1 MKENKV
7 ELIKMLEYA
16 AIIALALCLL
26 ALIPLFAFGQ
36 PGWLIGVAIG
46 SVIEIINLFLLFKGS
61 EVSLKKLKVTMYMLF
76 YFLRMVLFLAG
87 ILITAIFSFGFTSL
101 LEPVPEMA
109 NSIWGVVIA
118 YAPMQVIVFVV
129 MKLNH
134 KNTVTIAEQDDKKE

>member
-26 ALIPLFAFGQ
+26 ALIPLFVFGQ

-61 EVSLKKLKVTMYMLF
+61 
-76 YFLRMVLFLAG
+76 
-87 ILITAIFSFGFTSL
+87 
-101 LEPVPEMA
+101 
-109 NSIWGVVIA
+109 
-118 YAPMQVIVFVV
+118 
-129 MKLNH
+129 
-134 KNTVTIAEQDDKKE
+134 

>member
-26 ALIPLFAFGQ
+26 ALIPLFVFGQ

-61 EVSLKKLKVTMYMLF
+61 EVSLKTLKVTIYMLF
-76 YFLRMVLFLAG
+76 YFL
-87 ILITAIFSFGFTSL
+87 
-101 LEPVPEMA
+101 
-109 NSIWGVVIA
+109 
-118 YAPMQVIVFVV
+118 
-129 MKLNH
+129 
-134 KNTVTIAEQDDKKE
+134 

>member
-26 ALIPLFAFGQ
+26 ALIPLFVFGQ

-87 ILITAIFSFGFTSL
+87 ILVTAIFSFGFTSI

-118 YAPMQVIVFVV
+118 YAQC
-129 MKLNH
+129 K
-134 KNTVTIAEQDDKKE
+134 

>member
-1 MKENKV
+1 MEENKV

-76 YFLRMVLFLAG
+76 YFLRRSHL
-87 ILITAIFSFGFTSL
+87 
-101 LEPVPEMA
+101 
-109 NSIWGVVIA
+109 
-118 YAPMQVIVFVV
+118 
-129 MKLNH
+129 H
-134 KNTVTIAEQDDKKE
+134 

>member
-1 MKENKV
+1 MSLFGPGN
-7 ELIKMLEYA
+7 LEFKPNA
-16 AIIALALCLL
+16 ETIICLCICFVVALVFVIGGIL
-26 ALIPLFAFGQ
+26 ARKQDPTKPSKGL
-36 PGWLIGVAIG
+36 
-46 SVIEIINLFLLFKGS
+46 LFLLFKGS

-87 ILITAIFSFGFTSL
+87 ILITAIFSFGFISL

-134 KNTVTIAEQDDKKE
+134 KNTVTIAEQEDKKE

>member
-1 MKENKV
+1 
-7 ELIKMLEYA
+7 
-16 AIIALALCLL
+16 
-26 ALIPLFAFGQ
+26 
-36 PGWLIGVAIG
+36 
-46 SVIEIINLFLLFKGS
+46 
-61 EVSLKKLKVTMYMLF
+61 MYMLF